1 MQMVQIEQLI
11 QGLFPYRNMCIKS
24 LIFNMLNPISDNNKR
39 IAKNTLLLYF
49 RMQFLIGCI
58 VVYEAMYIAR
68 MLK

>member
-24 LIFNMLNPISDNNKR
+24 LIFNMLNPISDNNKL
-39 IAKNTLLLYF
+39 IAMNTFFQML
-49 RMQFLIGCI
+49 FLIDCI

>member
-39 IAKNTLLLYF
+39 IAKNTLLLY
-49 RMQFLIGCI
+49 LDAVLDGCI